1 MKLSVIIAAFNAAGT
16 IDQQLESL
24 ATQRWSETWEVI
36 VVNNRSTDNTVKI
49 VSGFQGRVPNLRVVE
64 APERPGGAHAI
75 NIGVRAARG
84 ELLAFCDADDIV
96 CDGWIAAMGDAL
108 ARHELVSGPFD
119 TKRLNRSELTKHRV
133 NPQPDG
139 IQEYVYPSYLPH
151 AASANL
157 GVRRGVFDQLG
168 GFDESML
175 ALYDTDFC
183 WRVQL
188 AGYKL
193 VAEPKAVVY
202 YRFRDSVSGLFKQ
215 AFSYAKHNV
224 FIYKKFRSRGMPKLT
239 FKNAISSWIG
249 LVLSI
254 TRVTRPETRVL
265 WLWDVGWFAG
275 RLYASIKYRVLAL

>member
-49 VSGFQGRVPNLRVVE
+49 ANGFRGRVPNLRVVD
-64 APERPGGAHAI
+64 APERPGGGYAI
-75 NIGVRAARG
+75 NIGARAARG

-119 TKRLNRSELTKHRV
+119 TRRLNRSELTKHRI

-139 IQEYVYPSYLPH
+139 IQEYVYPAYLPH
-151 AASANL
+151 AATANL
-157 GVRRGVFDQLG
+157 GVWHSVFDQLG

-175 ALYDTDFC
+175 ALFDTDFC
-183 WRVQL
+183 WRAQL
-188 AGYKL
+188 AGHKL
-193 VAEPKAVVY
+193 VAEPKAVVH
-202 YRFRDSVSGLFKQ
+202 YRFRDSVSGLLKQ
-215 AFSYAKHNV
+215 AFNYAMHNV
-224 FIYKKFRSRGMPKLT
+224 FIYKKFRSHGMPKLT
-239 FKNAISSWIG
+239 LKNGIRSWIS
-249 LVLSI
+249 LVLGV
-254 TRVTRPETRVL
+254 TRLARPETRVL
-265 WLWDVGWFAG
+265 WLWDAGWFAG